1 MKYKY
6 LLFDMDG
13 TLCDSAEGV
22 QKCFNYAL
30 SKFGKEVKE
39 YKTLDDIIGPPIID
53 SFEKR
58 GFTHDEAFEG
68 LKYYRERYYKHG
80 MLSENKL
87 FDGIADLVRDCKNAG
102 YIVSTATS
110 KPEEQAKTIL
120 EYFNIIKYFDLV
132 AGASLDETRS
142 TKEDVLIYTL
152 KKLGVKNK
160 KEVLLIGD
168 TKYDLIGAESVGVD
182 ALAVRYGYGTDEELK
197 EYKSVAISDT
207 VSDVRKFLL
216 G

>member
-1 MKYKY
+1 M
-6 LLFDMDG
+6 
-13 TLCDSAEGV
+13 C
-22 QKCFNYAL
+22 
-30 SKFGKEVKE
+30 
-39 YKTLDDIIGPPIID
+39 
-53 SFEKR
+53 
-58 GFTHDEAFEG
+58 
-68 LKYYRERYYKHG
+68 
-80 MLSENKL
+80 
-87 FDGIADLVRDCKNAG
+87 DCKNAG